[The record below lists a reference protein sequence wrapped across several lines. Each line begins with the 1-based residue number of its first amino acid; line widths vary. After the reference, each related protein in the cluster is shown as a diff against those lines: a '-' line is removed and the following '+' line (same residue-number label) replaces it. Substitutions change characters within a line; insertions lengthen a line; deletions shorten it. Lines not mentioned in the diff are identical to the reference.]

1 MRNARNAKV
10 MNIDGQFVGVD
21 LGADYCT
28 EHELGIKGIRR
39 EFKLNDDLVGID
51 KRMITKIPDTLF
63 YEKIV
68 YEGMKCSVLVLYPN
82 YYGNNFK
89 IDESA
94 LRGWELY
101 SYTLKN
107 DGIVTAWDER
117 SFAILVTERYEKELK
132 ELYDAFINLDV
143 AVGVAP
149 SEVFKNGGLKFCIKS
164 KMPQDTIQSIKEADL
179 DYITLQKAVE
189 KTKIKEIL
197 KKAGKEY
204 FALSPRWKDGN
215 KKEIIFWLNPYHQDK
230 DNYGWFTVADLKDW
244 ANNKG
249 KIPMNNR

>member
-10 MNIDGQFVGVD
+10 MNIDGQFVGFD
-21 LGADYCT
+21 LGADYCA
-28 EHELGIKGIRR
+28 EHEWGIKGIRR
-39 EFKLNDDLVGID
+39 EFKLNDNLIGID

-89 IDESA
+89 IDKSA

-117 SFAILVTERYEKELK
+117 SFAILVTEKYEKELK
-132 ELYDAFINLDV
+132 ELYDAFMNLDV
-143 AVGVAP
+143 AVGVAL

-164 KMPQDTIQSIKEADL
+164 KMPQDIIQSIKEADM
-179 DYITLQKAVE
+179 DYIALQKAV
-189 KTKIKEIL
+189 
-197 KKAGKEY
+197 KKPKSRK
-204 FALSPRWKDGN
+204 F
-215 KKEIIFWLNPYHQDK
+215 
-230 DNYGWFTVADLKDW
+230 
-244 ANNKG
+244 
-249 KIPMNNR
+249 